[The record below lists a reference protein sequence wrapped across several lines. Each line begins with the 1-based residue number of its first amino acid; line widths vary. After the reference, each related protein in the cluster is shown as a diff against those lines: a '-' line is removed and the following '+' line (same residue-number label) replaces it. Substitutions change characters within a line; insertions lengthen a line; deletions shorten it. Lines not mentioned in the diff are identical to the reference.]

1 MHPKGCFGQNA
12 YLCAPK
18 TNLMS
23 LKRLFSKIVLSIG
36 LAALVGA
43 FVACQ
48 PNTLVGEIGA
58 LEKQVKA
65 DTKALSQLEAK
76 QFAKLQKD
84 FISCDSILQYLH
96 PEEVDATFQQLQ
108 LVGAYIEQFK
118 ATRPV
123 MQADMD
129 TTLLQLGRLKADI
142 ESHYLNDSLANIYL
156 DDEAQHVERLSNQV
170 NYFKDRFESS
180 QKELDALKKMSQP
193 K

>member
-1 MHPKGCFGQNA
+1 MSIKQIINKITLF
-12 YLCAPK
+12 LCLVAFVS
-18 TNLMS
+18 T
-23 LKRLFSKIVLSIG
+23 
-36 LAALVGA
+36 LAA
-43 FVACQ
+43 CQ
-48 PNTLVGEIGA
+48 TKTLKGEIET

-65 DTKALSQLEAK
+65 EAQVLNQLETK
-76 QFAKLQKD
+76 QFARLQKD
-84 FISCDSILQYLH
+84 FISCDSMLQYLH
-96 PEEVDATFQQLQ
+96 PEEVENSFQQLQ

-118 ATRPV
+118 ATRSTL
-123 MQADMD
+123 QAEID

-180 QKELDALKKMSQP
+180 QKELNALIKMRQI